1 MIAVILFLVLISLL
15 SYFPSIAT
23 ACAQPSAHSQ
33 RSIIPISPSF
43 LSYENSALGIRIEY
57 PAYWKPTSY
66 QNHVSFSPTTKG
78 GEPIYTVYL
87 DIYVNRYT
95 PNNNHTLTYYNNNT
109 LSKGTRFVLTP
120 IIAAG
125 YPAIKNEF
133 TDFRFNRG
141 PSPPPFPAP
150 VNLTHIYILKG
161 ETLYLIE
168 YQTSNTG
175 PYLLATI
182 KKMIDSFQITGN
194 ARAEP

>member
-1 MIAVILFLVLISLL
+1 MIALILFLVLISLL
-15 SYFPSIAT
+15 SYLPSIAT

-33 RSIIPISPSF
+33 RSIMPSSPSY
-43 LSYENSALGIRIEY
+43 LSYENSALGIKIEY
-57 PAYWKPTSY
+57 PTDWKPTLY

-78 GEPIYTVYL
+78 GEPLYNFYL

-95 PNNNHTLTYYNNNT
+95 PSNNHTLTYYNNNT
-109 LSKGTRFVLTP
+109 LSKGTKFVLTP
-120 IIAAG
+120 IIVAG

-133 TDFRFNRG
+133 TDLRFNRG

-168 YQTSNTG
+168 YQTTDTG
-175 PYLLATI
+175 HYLLATI
-182 KKMIDSFQITGN
+182 KKMIDSFQIMGN
-194 ARAEP
+194 TTAEP